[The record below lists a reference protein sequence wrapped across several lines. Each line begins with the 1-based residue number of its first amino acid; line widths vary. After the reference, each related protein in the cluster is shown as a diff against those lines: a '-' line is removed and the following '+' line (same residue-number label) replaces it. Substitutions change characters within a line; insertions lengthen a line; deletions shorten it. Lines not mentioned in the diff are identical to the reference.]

1 MVNGF
6 HSRRIVIK
14 TRIAKPFPFFRLAKD
29 QDQEQG
35 QASSFFSKGT
45 CLHLVVGVQPVL
57 NEWDLYFSLR
67 NDTEFLY
74 LLYR

>member
-45 CLHLVVGVQPVL
+45 CLHLVVVYNLFWMSGI
-57 NEWDLYFSLR
+57 FI
-67 NDTEFLY
+67 FH
-74 LLYR
+74 